1 MGKGGWLKEN
11 NVEKVAC
18 AKGGPKNLLK
28 GAPGTILE
36 RYGINEILRLLN
48 KKGYRSLEA
57 IAVRKE
63 MEQSKKTYDD
73 LIRNQ
78 NNMPGQDRQ
87 AEAVVKYYLFQLDEL
102 KRELPYDAM
111 GCGLTVPLL
120 VLREFQKETITDR
133 ILNFFG
139 NSEILNKEELH
150 WEIQRFITVHLDPR
164 GGVLYMDLLE
174 KSNEA

>member
-1 MGKGGWLKEN
+1 MKES
-11 NVEKVAC
+11 NVEKGGFV
-18 AKGGPKNLLK
+18 KGGMENLFK

-63 MEQSKKTYDD
+63 MEQSKKIYDD

-78 NNMPGQDRQ
+78 NNMPGQDRL
-87 AEAVVKYYLFQLDEL
+87 AEAVVKYYLFQLEEL

-120 VLREFQKETITDR
+120 ILREFQKETITKKIIDFMGKSDS
-133 ILNFFG
+133 LNM
-139 NSEILNKEELH
+139 EELH
-150 WEIQRFITVHLDPR
+150 REIQKFTTVHLEPK
-164 GGVLYMDLLE
+164 GIVLYMDLLE
-174 KSNEA
+174 KV